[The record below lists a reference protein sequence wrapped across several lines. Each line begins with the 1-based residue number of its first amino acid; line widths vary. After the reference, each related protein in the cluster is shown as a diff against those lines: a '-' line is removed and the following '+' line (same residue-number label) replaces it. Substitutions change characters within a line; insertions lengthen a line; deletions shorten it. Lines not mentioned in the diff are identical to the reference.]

1 MDEIPRPVRAP
12 RTAGGTLRLL
22 ARVVE
27 TRAGA
32 ALLGRTLLHS
42 AGVPLLRSTPAQ
54 DAPWPLG
61 QVHSGGLESPSRRE
75 AIPEALWDLPPGGL
89 GPRFGVG
96 EFLQAYRSGEAD
108 PVTVAE
114 AVLAACA
121 DLDGRSPPLRALI
134 AQDRDDV
141 LGQARESRDRW
152 ASGRPL
158 GPLDGVPVAVKDELD
173 CRPYPTTV
181 GTSFRRDV
189 PGDDATAVARIR
201 AAGAVIIGKA
211 NMHEIGI
218 GVTGV
223 NPHHGAARNP
233 HDLERVT
240 GGSSSGSAAA
250 VAAGLCPV
258 ALGADGGGSIR
269 IPASFCGV
277 VGLKPTFGRV
287 SEHGAAPLCWSVA
300 HVGPIGASVRDVAL
314 AFALIAGPDPRDPG
328 SLSRPPLEWPR
339 FGDPDL
345 RGIRV
350 GVHRAWI
357 EDADPPVVDA
367 CRRALEVLESAGA
380 RVIEVQ
386 VPELA
391 LFRVVHL
398 VTIVSEMR
406 ASQAAL
412 LPHHRRDYGADTRL
426 SLALAGMLRSEDYV
440 HAQRVRTRL
449 VRHLHELGSLVD
461 VLATPTTPCTAPRIP
476 RDALASGE
484 SNLPLTTRIMQY
496 VQAAN
501 LAGLPAISVPCG
513 KDPEGL
519 PVGLQLMGRPW
530 EESLLLRMAAVVE
543 AGIPVRSAPMRVDLL
558 ARARSRA

>member
-1 MDEIPRPVRAP
+1 MGEIPKPVRAP
-12 RTAGGTLRLL
+12 RTAGWTLRLL

-27 TRAGA
+27 TRVGA
-32 ALLGRTLLHS
+32 ALLGSTLLDS
-42 AGVPLLRSTPAQ
+42 AGVPILRSTPA
-54 DAPWPLG
+54 DDPPWPLG
-61 QVHSGGLESPSRRE
+61 RVPSPGG
-75 AIPEALWDLPPGGL
+75 PPGPGSPFPEDRIEAPPGPGL
-89 GPRFGVG
+89 PGSGVG
-96 EFLQAYRSGEAD
+96 EFLRAFRSGQTD
-108 PVTVAE
+108 PVAVAE
-114 AVLAACA
+114 AVIAACQEA
-121 DLDGRSPPLRALI
+121 DRQSPPARAII

-141 LGQARESRDRW
+141 LRQARESRERW
-152 ASGRPL
+152 AAGRPL

-181 GTSFRRDV
+181 GTSFLRGI
-189 PGDDATAVARIR
+189 PGEDATAVARIR

-223 NPHHGAARNP
+223 NPHYGAARNP
-233 HDLERVT
+233 HDPRRAT

-250 VAAGLCPV
+250 VAGGLCPV

-300 HVGPIGASVRDVAL
+300 HVGPLGASVRDVAL
-314 AFALIAGPDPRDPG
+314 AFALVAGPDPLDPG
-328 SLSRPPLEWPR
+328 TRDQPPLDWTG

-345 RGIRV
+345 RGIRI
-350 GVHRAWI
+350 GVDRAWM
-357 EDADPPVVDA
+357 EDGDPPVVAA
-367 CRRALEVLESAGA
+367 CRRALEALEEAGA
-380 RVIEVQ
+380 RVVEIE

-412 LPHHRRDYGADTRL
+412 LARHRRDYGADTRL

-449 VRHLHELGSLVD
+449 VRHLRDLGSRVD
-461 VLATPTTPCTAPRIP
+461 ALATPTTPCTAPVIP
-476 RDALASGE
+476 PDALSDGE
-484 SNLPLTTRIMQY
+484 SNLPRTTRIMQY
-496 VQAAN
+496 VQPAN

-513 KDPEGL
+513 TDPDGL
-519 PVGLQLMGRPW
+519 PVGFHLMGRAW
-530 EESLLLRMAAVVE
+530 EEPLLLRMAAVVE
-543 AGIPVRSAPMRVDLL
+543 AHCPAPLAPRRVDLL
-558 ARARSRA
+558 GRVRRGN